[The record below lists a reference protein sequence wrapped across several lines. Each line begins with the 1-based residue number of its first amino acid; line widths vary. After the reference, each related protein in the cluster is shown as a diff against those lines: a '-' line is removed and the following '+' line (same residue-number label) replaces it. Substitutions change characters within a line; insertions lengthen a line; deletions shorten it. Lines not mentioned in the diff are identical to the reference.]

1 MSLMIISVSIVLLHC
16 VKTKT
21 KCKILHE
28 NNKAKVRK
36 ENINTTQESK
46 EDMRNREER
55 KQEESNKTYC

>member
-1 MSLMIISVSIVLLHC
+1 M
-16 VKTKT
+16 KT
-21 KCKILHE
+21 IA
-28 NNKAKVRK
+28 KARK